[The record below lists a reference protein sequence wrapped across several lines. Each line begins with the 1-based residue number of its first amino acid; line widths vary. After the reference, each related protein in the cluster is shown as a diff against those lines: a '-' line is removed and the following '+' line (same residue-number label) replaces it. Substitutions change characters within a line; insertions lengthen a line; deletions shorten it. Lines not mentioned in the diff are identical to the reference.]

1 VSFSLFLLG
10 AFAICRYHNEQSL
23 ISPAAELRASAS
35 PFSWAERRLLSRIVR
50 HLAEYEYSGCPRSR
64 AQRRIKSMAGRR
76 TKYRRRPL
84 GPQAPSAR
92 PGENIETGGVKIGVK
107 SGAQKSERT
116 RAKRRS
122 AGVR

>member
-1 VSFSLFLLG
+1 LILRKRKQTSQRASVSFSLFLLG

-50 HLAEYEYSGCPRSR
+50 HLAEYEYSGC
-64 AQRRIKSMAGRR
+64 
-76 TKYRRRPL
+76 
-84 GPQAPSAR
+84 
-92 PGENIETGGVKIGVK
+92 
-107 SGAQKSERT
+107 QKSERT

>member
-1 VSFSLFLLG
+1 
-10 AFAICRYHNEQSL
+10 L
-23 ISPAAELRASAS
+23 ISPVAELRTSAS

-84 GPQAPSAR
+84 GPQATSAR